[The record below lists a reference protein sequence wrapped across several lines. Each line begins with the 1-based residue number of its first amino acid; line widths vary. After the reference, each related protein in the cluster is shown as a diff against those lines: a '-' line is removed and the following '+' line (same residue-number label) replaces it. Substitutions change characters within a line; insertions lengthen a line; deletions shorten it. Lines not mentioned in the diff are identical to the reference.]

1 MFGCSAS
8 IDISNMNTL
17 TIRSSFDLCKGLR
30 SCFRSVTNTIACS
43 RIATSVIV
51 VIPMIGMIFALFL
64 EQFTQIDVYYRY
76 IVYPPLYV
84 ISSLTFVFGM
94 LGLISI
100 KAELQNLLGFAAFV
114 YAGIGYWATINILIL
129 ITAGWSY
136 FPIGSIFNILLRV
149 AVPTSMWLF
158 ASSVMDRHR
167 ILVNE
172 AIAAVSMPKEMKGQ
186 EEQLPSV

>member
-1 MFGCSAS
+1 MFGCAS
-8 IDISNMNTL
+8 SVNISNMNTL
-17 TIRSSFDLCKGLR
+17 TTRSSFDLCKGLR
-30 SCFRSVTNTIACS
+30 SCFRSVTNTIAYS

-64 EQFTQIDVYYRY
+64 EHFTQIDAYYRY
-76 IVYPPLYV
+76 IVSPPLYV
-84 ISSLTFVFGM
+84 ISSLTFVFGI

-149 AVPTSMWLF
+149 AIPTGMWLF

-172 AIAAVSMPKEMKGQ
+172 AIAAVSMPKE
-186 EEQLPSV
+186 EQMSSV